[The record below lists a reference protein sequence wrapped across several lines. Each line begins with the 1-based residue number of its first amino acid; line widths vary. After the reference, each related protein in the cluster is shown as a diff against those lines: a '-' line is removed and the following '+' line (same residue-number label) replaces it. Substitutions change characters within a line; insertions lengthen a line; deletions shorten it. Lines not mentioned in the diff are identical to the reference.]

1 MTAPQN
7 ILVLGGGV
15 VGLNLALQLLKE
27 GKSVTLCDD
36 GNAPVSASYGNAGH
50 IAIEQVEPLASL
62 ATVRSAW
69 RRLFIRGGALSLPPQ
84 GIGAWLPFSLRLL
97 AAAAPRP
104 FKSGKV
110 ALSEVIAKAM
120 PAWQRRVAD
129 LEATDLLREDGHF
142 VVWETPES
150 AAKGLRSWRATDTGT
165 ASFREVTEAE
175 KLQLSSLI
183 HRNSTVK
190 VHGAIRFEGTAQIAD
205 TKRLLETL
213 QQRFIE
219 RGGKLIKARADKLS
233 ITGDG
238 AAVLLSDGD
247 WRTADAI
254 IVSAGMGSKD
264 LMEQAGLKVP
274 MISERG
280 YHIQSHDHQWP
291 QGLPPVVFEDRSMIV
306 TGFESGLRAASFV
319 EFTRAGTAPD
329 PRKWARLRKHVG
341 ELGLPFGGQGQEWIG
356 TRPTLPDYLPAIG
369 RVASVK
375 NLYYAFGHQHLGL
388 TLAAITGEIV
398 ADMIRSGEGPKPFD
412 LARFN

>member
-7 ILVLGGGV
+7 ILIIGGGV
-15 VGLNLALQLLKE
+15 VGLNVALQLQSE
-27 GKSVTLCDD
+27 GRSVTLCDD
-36 GNAPVSASYGNAGH
+36 GNAPASASYGNAGH
-50 IAIEQVEPLASL
+50 IATEQVEPLASM

-97 AAAAPRP
+97 GAAAPQR
-104 FKSGKV
+104 FKAGKS
-110 ALSEVIAKAM
+110 ALSQLIAQAM
-120 PAWQRRVAD
+120 PAWQRRVVNLGAP
-129 LEATDLLREDGHF
+129 DLLREDGHF
-142 VVWETPES
+142 VVWESPES
-150 AAKGLRSWRATDTGT
+150 AAKGLRSWQASDTGS

-175 KLQLSSLI
+175 MTQLSSLM
-183 HRNSTVK
+183 HKTSTAK
-190 VHGAIRFEGTAQIAD
+190 IHGAIRFQGTAQIAD
-205 TKRLLETL
+205 TKRMLETL
-213 QQRFIE
+213 QQRFLE
-219 RGGKLIKARADKLS
+219 RGGVVIRARADKMS
-233 ITGDG
+233 ITADG
-238 AAVLLSDGD
+238 ASVLLSDGD

-254 IVSAGMGSKD
+254 IVSAGIGSKD
-264 LMEQAGLKVP
+264 LMEQTGLKVP

-280 YHIQSHDHQWP
+280 YHIQSADHQWP

-329 PRKWARLRKHVG
+329 PGKWARLRKHVG
-341 ELGLPFGGQGQEWIG
+341 ELGLPFGGQGKEWIG

-369 RVASVK
+369 RVKSVK

-388 TLAAITGEIV
+388 TLAPITGEIV
-398 ADMIRSGEGPKPFD
+398 ADMIRSGEGPNAFD